1 MTDTRQERRLATVSE
16 NGFAFTALLKPDGEI
31 LDIDR
36 QALAF
41 WGLNRS
47 EVEGRNICDIG
58 WQLLHDDDADRLRA
72 AVAAAAAGQV
82 LRREA
87 AVWNTERQA
96 TPIVFSLRPI
106 TDRDDRVVLLVAHV
120 QSLSRQSPVGT
131 KLQPPPESA
140 LAGFAAEAV
149 NPPMA
154 ATPEGPRD
162 ELTGLPTRAALLAM
176 LDQLLAGE
184 PHGSH
189 TLCYLDLDAFQQLE
203 TDYGHDAAESAL
215 ISVVQE
221 LDTHARRGDVL
232 ARVDDDAFG
241 LLLRDCTLENARP
254 VADALLHTVQQARL
268 VDAGAPGPQ
277 LSASIGLVSLDQVPN
292 GGVALQL
299 GRQACLDAKEAG
311 GNRVEIADSA
321 QDRQRVRRSPLR
333 TNRLRLLA
341 QPAVPLTAAPRPA
354 HAEVLLRVVDQAGK
368 LSSPDA
374 LLATASQAELGA
386 QLDRWVIT
394 KVVSHAAGESADS
407 STAGYS
413 INLSAQS
420 VLDPELPSFILEQC
434 RQHGLTPERLAFE
447 LHEALLRDDPQ
458 ARIQAEALRA
468 AGFTVILDDCGVN
481 HLDTLPTLPADQYKI
496 NGALIQ
502 ALADAPVNSVLID
515 AVNRIAHLSGKQ
527 TIAKWVEDDTQ
538 LARVRELQLDYAQGY
553 ALGQPVRL

>member
-1 MTDTRQERRLATVSE
+1 MTDTRQERRHATVSE

-58 WQLLHDDDADRLRA
+58 WQLLHDEDAGRLRA

-87 AVWNTERQA
+87 AVWNTAQQA

-106 TDRDDRVVLLVAHV
+106 TDRDNRVVLLVAHV
-120 QSLSRQSPVGT
+120 QSPNRQSPAGS
-131 KLQPPPESA
+131 KLHPPPQPT
-140 LAGFAAEAV
+140 LAGFAAAADSPAAV
-149 NPPMA
+149 PDDS
-154 ATPEGPRD
+154 RD
-162 ELTGLPTRAALLAM
+162 PLTGLPTRAALIAL

-184 PHGSH
+184 RQGSH
-189 TLCYLDLDAFQQLE
+189 TLCYLDLDSFQQLAA
-203 TDYGHDAAESAL
+203 DYGRDAAESAL
-215 ISVVQE
+215 LSVAQE
-221 LDTHARRGDVL
+221 LDAHARRGDVL

-254 VADALLHTVQQARL
+254 VADALLRTVQQTRL
-268 VDAGAPGPQ
+268 VDAGGPGPE
-277 LSASIGLVSLDQVPN
+277 LSASIGLVALDDVP
-292 GGVALQL
+292 GGKAALQR

-321 QDRQRVRRSPLR
+321 QDSQRVRRPPLR
-333 TNRLRLLA
+333 TSRLRLLA
-341 QPAVPLTAAPRPA
+341 QPAVPLTAAQRPA
-354 HAEVLLRVVDQAGK
+354 YAEILLRVVDQAGQ
-368 LSSPDA
+368 LTSPEA
-374 LLATASQAELGA
+374 LLATVGHTELGSR
-386 QLDRWVIT
+386 LDRWVIS
-394 KVVSHAAGESADS
+394 KVVAHAAGEPADDS
-407 STAGYS
+407 PAGYS

-420 VLDPELPSFILEQC
+420 VLDPELPSFVLEQC
-434 RQHGLTPERLAFE
+434 RQHGVAPKRLAFE

-458 ARIQAEALRA
+458 ARLQAEALRA
-468 AGFTVILDDCGVN
+468 AGFAVILDDCGIN
-481 HLDTLPTLPADQYKI
+481 HLDVLPSLPADQFKI

-502 ALADAPVNSVLID
+502 ALADAPINSVLID

-527 TIAKWVEDDTQ
+527 TIAKWVEDDAQ

-553 ALGQPVRL
+553 ALAQPARL